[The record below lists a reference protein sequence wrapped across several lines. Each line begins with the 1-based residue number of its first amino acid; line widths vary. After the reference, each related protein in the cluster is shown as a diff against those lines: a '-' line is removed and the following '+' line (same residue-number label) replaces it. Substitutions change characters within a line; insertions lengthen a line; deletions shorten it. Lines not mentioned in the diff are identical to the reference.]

1 MKRKGRL
8 SQNCERKS
16 GDKIKSGDEGGKE
29 LLVIPS
35 YTEDSQSLSSQSS
48 SVFIVC
54 CMSIFRISWLLV
66 TGAKRRNLARKV

>member
-16 GDKIKSGDEGGKE
+16 GDKMKRGDEGGKE

-35 YTEDSQSLSSQSS
+35 YLEDSQSLFSQSS
-48 SVFIVC
+48 SVFY
-54 CMSIFRISWLLV
+54 CMLYVHF
-66 TGAKRRNLARKV
+66 